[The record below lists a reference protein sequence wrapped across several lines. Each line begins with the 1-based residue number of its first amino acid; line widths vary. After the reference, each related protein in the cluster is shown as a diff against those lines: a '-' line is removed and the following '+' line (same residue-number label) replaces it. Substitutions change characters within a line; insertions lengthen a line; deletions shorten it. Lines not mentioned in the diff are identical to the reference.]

1 MDRGG
6 GGNKWGGVSYIKRGG
21 RTVQQACIYSGRES
35 IPVLKGGEAID
46 RSKKRER
53 HRNSSIVLS
62 K

>member
-1 MDRGG
+1 
-6 GGNKWGGVSYIKRGG
+6 
-21 RTVQQACIYSGRES
+21 VQQACIYSGRES

-53 HRNSSIVLS
+53 HRNSSIVVS